1 MLFNT
6 ADEFHDAPRH
16 AVTVFGMAGV
26 GKTRLAA
33 LLRRSQ
39 WFHYSVDY
47 RIGTRHMGEFITDNF
62 KLEAMKQPFLRD
74 LLRSDSIKI
83 SSAITFS
90 NLDPLST
97 YLGRPGNK
105 AKGGLPLDEY
115 RRRQEQHRVAETAAL
130 LEVPSFIQRAH
141 DLYGYDNFIADTGGS
156 LIEVCDPDNPA
167 DPVIKTLGEST
178 ALVYI
183 RGTEKDADELIRR
196 FRHAPKPMYYQP
208 PFLTRKWAEF
218 KKLNKI
224 ADDNKVDPDAFGA
237 WGFEALLHD
246 RLPRYQKLA
255 DKYGYTIE
263 AADLATVRDGEE
275 FVDLVSTAIK
285 GRMRSG
291 RG

>member
-196 FRHAPKPMYYQP
+196 FRHSPKPMYYQP